1 MIKRVHTCTLISQC
15 HVLVNNSVIL
25 DLFHIHTKFER
36 DLSLVNA
43 SIIKIHQT
51 MKVFGLKFM
60 ETLTLRFNF
69 SVYKQ

>member
-1 MIKRVHTCTLISQC
+1 MIKHVHTCTLISQC

-43 SIIKIHQT
+43 SIIIPNHESVWLKIYGDIDI
-51 MKVFGLKFM
+51 KV
-60 ETLTLRFNF
+60 
-69 SVYKQ
+69 